1 MVVRSG
7 CRAVDGRESG
17 RDGKACDGLPT
28 GGACVGVLPSGRGG
42 TDDGCI
48 GGPGLV
54 GLVSCCD
61 GVDALVSNDL
71 AADFRGSLSLEGGA
85 GVAGVEALRFSPL
98 SSSRAGILW
107 TPLLEDTDQSHC

>member
-1 MVVRSG
+1 MHWRTRFGRS
-7 CRAVDGRESG
+7 R
-17 RDGKACDGLPT
+17 L
-28 GGACVGVLPSGRGG
+28 
-42 TDDGCI
+42 
-48 GGPGLV
+48 
-54 GLVSCCD
+54 CCD